1 MRKNLTGMLC
11 FLLALSCGEKKT
23 EPTSNSAVKEEPAQ
37 AVFADAKFTALG
49 EKGINSLSSG
59 DLTDWNNGFAENAVY
74 YWNNGDSI
82 KGKTA
87 INEYWTKRRKEV
99 IDTMTFSNRIW
110 LPITVN
116 KPQANERTGN
126 YLLCWYRVDATYKTG
141 KKMGQFIHT
150 VLHFDANDKI
160 DFVSQ
165 YLDRVPINAAMA
177 K

>member
-1 MRKNLTGMLC
+1 MLC
-11 FLLALSCGEKKT
+11 ILLALSCGEKKT
-23 EPTSNSAVKEEPAQ
+23 EPTSTTAVKEEPAQ
-37 AVFADAKFTALG
+37 AVFADAKFTAIG
-49 EKGINSLSSG
+49 VKGINSLSSG
-59 DLTDWNNGFAENAVY
+59 DLTDWNNSFAENAVY
-74 YWNNGDSI
+74 HWNNGDSI
-82 KGKTA
+82 KGKAA

-99 IDTMTFSNRIW
+99 IDTMVFSNRIW
-110 LPITVN
+110 LPIMVN
-116 KPQANERTGN
+116 KPQASERTGN
-126 YLLCWYRVDATYKTG
+126 YLLCWYRVDATYKNG